1 MNMLEGQELTPYFFV
16 LAAFTFMLLL
26 FMIRQ
31 NLMAPVK
38 EPGIQIG
45 NGQTIGNRD
54 EQDDYFSTATTPIGT
69 LAVLADGISGLSH
82 GRMSSTLAVT
92 LFMREFLNLDDV
104 QNITSFFTKA
114 ARKSNAEIVQ
124 QIGGSNGGT
133 TLVAAVV
140 TEDKLYWGAVG
151 DSSIMVFRDGEFI
164 NMNHKHILESV
175 LEERYL
181 SGEITKEQATSNPM
195 RKRLINYLGYEQ
207 FQNMEICNEPFLLKK
222 KDKVILLS
230 DGVYNTLS
238 EVEMEQILMNTT
250 SPYDAAEEMVTEI
263 ERKQLRNQDN
273 ATVIILEQGW

>member
-1 MNMLEGQELTPYFFV
+1 MNMLGEQEYMPYLLV
-16 LAAFTFMLLL
+16 LAAFVSMLLL

-31 NLMAPVK
+31 RLMAPIE

-92 LFMREFLNLDDV
+92 LFMREFLNLDHV
-104 QNITSFFTKA
+104 QNVTSFFTKA

-140 TEDKLYWGAVG
+140 AEDKLYWGAVG
-151 DSSIMVFRDGEFI
+151 DSSIMVFRNGEFI
-164 NMNHKHILESV
+164 KMNQKHILESV

-181 SGEITKEQATSNPM
+181 SGEITREQATNNPM

-222 KDKVILLS
+222 RDKVILLS

-250 SPYDAAEEMVTEI
+250 SPFDAAEEMVAEI
-263 ERKQLRNQDN
+263 ERKQLHNQDN

>member
-1 MNMLEGQELTPYFFV
+1 MNMLGEQEYMPYLLV
-16 LAAFTFMLLL
+16 LAAFVSILLL

-31 NLMAPVK
+31 RLMTPIE

-54 EQDDYFSTATTPIGT
+54 EQDDYFSTTTTPIGT

-92 LFMREFLNLDDV
+92 LFMREFLNLDHV
-104 QNITSFFTKA
+104 QNVTSFFTKA

-140 TEDKLYWGAVG
+140 AEDKLYWGAVG
-151 DSSIMVFRDGEFI
+151 DSSIMVFRNGEFI
-164 NMNHKHILESV
+164 KMNQKHILESV

-181 SGEITKEQATSNPM
+181 SGEITREQATNNPM

-222 KDKVILLS
+222 RDKVILLS

-250 SPYDAAEEMVTEI
+250 SPFDAAEEMVAEI
-263 ERKQLRNQDN
+263 ERKQLHNQDN

>member
-1 MNMLEGQELTPYFFV
+1 MLGEQEYMPYLLV
-16 LAAFTFMLLL
+16 LAAFVSMLLL

-31 NLMAPVK
+31 RLMAPIE

-92 LFMREFLNLDDV
+92 LFMREFLNLDHV
-104 QNITSFFTKA
+104 QNVTSFFTKA

-140 TEDKLYWGAVG
+140 AEDKLYWGAVG
-151 DSSIMVFRDGEFI
+151 DSSIMVFRNGEFI
-164 NMNHKHILESV
+164 KMNQKHILESV

-181 SGEITKEQATSNPM
+181 SGEITREQATNNPM

-222 KDKVILLS
+222 RDKVILLS

-250 SPYDAAEEMVTEI
+250 SPFDAAEEMVAEI
-263 ERKQLRNQDN
+263 ERKQLHNQDN

>member
-164 NMNHKHILESV
+164 KMNHKHILESV

-207 FQNMEICNEPFLLKK
+207 FQNMEICHEPFLLKK

-238 EVEMEQILMNTT
+238 EVEMEQILMNAT

>member
-1 MNMLEGQELTPYFFV
+1 MNMLGEQEYMPYLLVLSAFV
-16 LAAFTFMLLL
+16 SMLLL

-31 NLMAPVK
+31 RLMAPIE

-92 LFMREFLNLDDV
+92 LFMREFLNLDHV
-104 QNITSFFTKA
+104 QNVTSFFTKA

-140 TEDKLYWGAVG
+140 AEDKLYWGAVG
-151 DSSIMVFRDGEFI
+151 DSSIMVFRNGEFI
-164 NMNHKHILESV
+164 KMNQKHILESV

-181 SGEITKEQATSNPM
+181 SGEITREQATNNPM

-222 KDKVILLS
+222 RDKVILLS

-250 SPYDAAEEMVTEI
+250 SPFDAAEEMVAEI
-263 ERKQLRNQDN
+263 ERKQLHNQDN